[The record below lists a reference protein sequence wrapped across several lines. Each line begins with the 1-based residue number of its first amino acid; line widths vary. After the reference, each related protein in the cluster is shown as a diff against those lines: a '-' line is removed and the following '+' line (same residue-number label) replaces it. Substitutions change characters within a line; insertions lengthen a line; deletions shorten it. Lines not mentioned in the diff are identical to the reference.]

1 MKAIL
6 NHVALLTASVQASAE
21 YLKALGHEIGPEE
34 DFPGGGTKEIY
45 VGNVGEERG
54 LLLLME
60 PTREGSYQRALNK
73 RGPGLHHIA
82 IDVPEL
88 KTFITS
94 LSGTGWFL
102 LPKSI
107 HTVETQKT
115 AWLARP
121 GFPALI
127 ELQERQDMALR
138 TKSFI
143 SKLEIPN
150 FAQHSSLLAPF
161 SMKVLAASPD
171 ENFWLTLRGEKRQP
185 IAAMVRKK

>member
-1 MKAIL
+1 MKPTL
-6 NHVALLTASVQASAE
+6 NHVALLTASARTSAE
-21 YLKALGHEIGPEE
+21 YLEQLGLEIGPEE
-34 DFPGGGTKEIY
+34 DFPGEGTKEIY
-45 VGNVGEERG
+45 VGNTSEERG

-60 PTREGSYQRALNK
+60 PTREGSYQRALEK

-88 KTFITS
+88 KKFISS

-107 HTVETQKT
+107 HTAETQKT

-127 ELQERQDMALR
+127 ELQERRDMAER
-138 TKSFI
+138 AQSFV

-150 FAQHSSLLAPF
+150 ISRYEKLLAPF
-161 SMKVLAASPD
+161 SLEELADSDD
-171 ENFWLTLRGEKRQP
+171 ENFWITFPDGEREA
-185 IAAMVRKK
+185 ISAITSGD